1 MPELGSLDTPV
12 SYLLAKALHVVGFIS
27 WFAGL
32 FYLVR
37 LFIYHAEAG
46 ERPAAERAILQP
58 QLELMA
64 ARLWGIITVPAML
77 LTFVGGV
84 AMVLQLESLPGWLH
98 LKFALLAGLVG
109 YTHGCGR
116 IRRKQAAKTSTWSSA
131 KLRVFNELAT
141 LFMVAIVFLAVYK
154 TALSVAWG
162 VGGLL
167 ALGVVLM
174 LGIRVYRKLLAKP
187 AAGAP

>member
-1 MPELGSLDTPV
+1 VP
-12 SYLLAKALHVVGFIS
+12 YLLAKALHVVGFIS

-46 ERPAAERAILQP
+46 ERPAAEREILQP

-64 ARLWGIITVPAML
+64 ARLWGIITVPAMV
-77 LTFVGGV
+77 LTFVGGI
-84 AMVLQLESLPGWLH
+84 AMVVQLEPLPSWLH
-98 LKFALLAGLVG
+98 LKFGLLAGLVV

-116 IRRKQAAKTSTWSSA
+116 IRRKQAAKTSTWSSG
-131 KLRVFNELAT
+131 KLRMFNELAT
-141 LFMVAIVFLAVYK
+141 MFMVAIVFLAVYK
-154 TALSVAWG
+154 TALSIAWG

-174 LGIRVYRKLLAKP
+174 LAIRVYRKRLAKP
-187 AAGAP
+187 AGEGPR

>member
-1 MPELGSLDTPV
+1 MD
-12 SYLLAKALHVVGFIS
+12 YLLAKALHVVGFVS

-46 ERPAAERAILQP
+46 ERPEAERAILQP

-64 ARLWGIITVPAML
+64 ARLWSIITVPAMI
-77 LTFVGGV
+77 LTFVGGI
-84 AMVLQLESLPGWLH
+84 AMVVQIETLPSWLH
-98 LKFALLAGLVG
+98 VKFGLLAGLVG

-116 IRRKQAAKTSTWSSA
+116 IRRRQADKTSRWSPG
-131 KLRVFNELAT
+131 KLRMFNELAT
-141 LFMVAIVFLAVYK
+141 MFMVAIVFLAVFK
-154 TALSVAWG
+154 TTLSIAWG

-167 ALGVVLM
+167 GLGVALM
-174 LGIRVYRKLLAKP
+174 LGIRGYRAILARKAAAKP
-187 AAGAP
+187 A